1 MRLHM
6 SDFSGEIPFEAISK
20 LFGKDQYIFTEDN
33 LPIKNIWWEDIRLD
47 DTAMLIFHFPSYRNY
62 LYEEVMNGRSWQEWI
77 NKYHPKNS
85 NVLELY
91 MPKTCNSLEK
101 LKKGFKENHLGEVH
115 IENGRVKC

>member
-20 LFGKDQYIFTEDN
+20 LFGQDQYIFTEDE

-62 LYEEVMNGRSWQEWI
+62 LYEEVMSGRPWQDWI

-85 NVLELY
+85 SILELY
-91 MPKTCNSLEK
+91 MPKTCKTLEK
-101 LKKGFKENHLGEVH
+101 LKQGFKENHLGEVH
-115 IENGRVKC
+115 IENGRVK